1 MMFEAIEY
9 LTDEQIEDL
18 YRLYQNQWWTRK
30 RQRADIERM
39 LQYSNLIVA
48 FCDPQSKRLLAFSR
62 ILTDRVYRALIF
74 DVIVDASHR
83 GKGLGRILMDAIVNH
98 PVLQSV
104 ENLGLICL
112 PEMIPFYQKWG
123 FTDDVGQL
131 RLMRKK

>member
-104 ENLGLICL
+104 GSLGLICL

>member
-1 MMFEAIEY
+1 MFEAIEY

-104 ENLGLICL
+104 GSLGLICL